1 MPSGQPA
8 GRRRCL
14 FPSTQLTRYSS
25 RPNIDPLQGQSL
37 AMDRQASGQS
47 SSSATMVGQTVSH
60 YKILGKLGGGGM
72 GVVYEAED
80 TRLGRHVAIK
90 FLPDNLTGDAKAM
103 ERFEREA
110 RAASLLNHPSIC
122 TIHEVEDHNGHP
134 FIVMEKLEGV
144 SLKQRIRGNPMDVDD
159 LLEVA
164 LQVADALSASH
175 AKGIIHRDI
184 KPANIFITSTGQT
197 KVLDFG
203 LAKLLRNEKLA
214 TSEETPIEDSLTAVG
229 VIPGTAVYMSPE
241 QARSEELDPR
251 TDLFSFGVVL
261 YEMAT
266 GKKPFTGNNVVM
278 TLDAV
283 LHTKPPSPI
292 TLNPRLPKELEC
304 IIGKAMEKDRNKRY
318 ATASEMKADL
328 QHLKKETESGLTRTA
343 GRATAPVRVLTNTFQ
358 TPGKRQSYLLLA
370 VTALLITVL
379 AAVGTWFIKH
389 RAAVMGAGSK
399 NAIAVLPL
407 QNLNGDFSV
416 DYLRFA
422 LADEIANTLTY
433 SRTLDVRPSAVT
445 RKYVNADLDPQ
456 QVGRDL
462 HVGTVLTGHFQ
473 KQGNHLLVTLEAIET
488 GTERLLWQTNLT
500 GSTQDLIGMQQQLAK
515 QVRQGL
521 LPMLGAAG
529 GFLETSTRPNNQEA
543 YDLYLRSVALSHDA
557 APNRDAIKSLEHVVE
572 LDPNYAPAWAE
583 VGQRYYYDATY
594 SNGGEQMFQHSNV
607 ALERAL
613 ALDPNL
619 IAAASQLI
627 VNRVDRGELTKA
639 FEAATTL
646 AKRRPE
652 NDQAHFTLGYVQR
665 YAGMLE
671 ESTRQCDTALT
682 LAPGNFQFR
691 SCAWAF
697 MELGKFDR
705 ARDFIQLD
713 AGSEWANYI
722 TRSLL
727 LREGRTAEAREA
739 VKHMSNAPHYHRDLM
754 EACVGLRP
762 QSELDRMAHDAET
775 SQPSDPDPELSYYQ
789 GAIFAYCG
797 KKAAAFHMLKTAI
810 ELNYCAYSNLLSD
823 PLLRGLHSDR
833 Q

>member
-1 MPSGQPA
+1 
-8 GRRRCL
+8 
-14 FPSTQLTRYSS
+14 
-25 RPNIDPLQGQSL
+25 
-37 AMDRQASGQS
+37 MDRETTGQS

-90 FLPDNLTGDAKAM
+90 FLPDNLTGDSKAM

-144 SLKQRIRGNPMDVDD
+144 SLKQRIRGNPMDIDD

-164 LQVADALSASH
+164 VHVADALAASH

-203 LAKLLRNEKLA
+203 LAKLLRNERMA
-214 TSEETPIEDSLTAVG
+214 TSEETPVEDSLTAVG

-278 TLDAV
+278 TLDSV
-283 LHTKPPSPI
+283 LHTKPPSPL

-304 IIGKAMEKDRNKRY
+304 IIGKAMEKDRDKRY
-318 ATASEMKADL
+318 ATAAEMKAAL
-328 QHLKKETESGLTRTA
+328 QQLKKETESGLTRTG
-343 GRATAPVRVLTNTFQ
+343 GRATSPVRVVTNTFQ

-379 AAVGTWFIKH
+379 AAVGAWFIKH
-389 RAAVMGAGSK
+389 RAAVMGGASK

-488 GTERLLWQTNLT
+488 GTERLVWQTNLT
-500 GSTQDLIGMQQQLAK
+500 GSTQDLIGVQQQLAN

-557 APNRDAIKSLEHVVE
+557 APNREAIKSLERVVE
-572 LDPNYAPAWAE
+572 LDPNYAPAWGE

-594 SNGGEQMFQHSNV
+594 SNGGEQMFQHSNA

-627 VNRVDRGELTKA
+627 VNRVDRSELGKA
-639 FEAATTL
+639 YEAAAAL

-652 NDQAHFTLGYVQR
+652 NAQAHFTLGYVQR

-671 ESTRQCDTALT
+671 EATRQCDTALT
-682 LAPGNFQFR
+682 LAPGNYQFR

-697 MELGKFDR
+697 MELGRFDR

-722 TRSLL
+722 TPSLL
-727 LREGRTAEAREA
+727 LREGRVTEAREA
-739 VKHMSNAPHYHRDLM
+739 VKRMSNSPHYHRDLM

-762 QSELDRMAHDAET
+762 PSELDRMAHDAET

-789 GAIFAYCG
+789 GALFAYCG
-797 KKAAAFHMLKTAI
+797 KKDAAFHMLKTAI

-833 Q
+833 QFDELLTAAHACQQAVQTPSTPPSQ

>member
-1 MPSGQPA
+1 
-8 GRRRCL
+8 
-14 FPSTQLTRYSS
+14 
-25 RPNIDPLQGQSL
+25 
-37 AMDRQASGQS
+37 MDRETSGQS
-47 SSSATMVGQTVSH
+47 SSSATLIGQTVSH
-60 YKILGKLGGGGM
+60 YRILGKLGGGGM

-90 FLPDNLTGDAKAM
+90 FLPDNLTGDSKAM

-122 TIHEVEDHNGHP
+122 TIHEVEDYNGHP
-134 FIVMEKLEGV
+134 FIVMEKLEGE
-144 SLKQRIRGNPMDVDD
+144 SLKQHIRGKAMDIDE
-159 LLEVA
+159 LLDVA
-164 LQVADALSASH
+164 IQVADALSASH

-184 KPANIFITSTGQT
+184 KPANIFITSSGQT

-203 LAKLLRNEKLA
+203 LAKLLRNERMA

-283 LHTKPPSPI
+283 LHTKPPSPL
-292 TLNPRLPKELEC
+292 TLNPTLPKELEA
-304 IIGKAMEKDRNKRY
+304 IIGKAMEKDRSKRY
-318 ATASEMKADL
+318 ATAAEMKADL
-328 QHLKKETESGLTRTA
+328 QHLKKETESGLTRT
-343 GRATAPVRVLTNTFQ
+343 GLRETSPLRGVSKTFQ
-358 TPGKRQSYLLLA
+358 SSSKPLNYLLIA
-370 VTALLITVL
+370 VTALLLTVL
-379 AAVGTWFIKH
+379 VALGVWFVKRRAGNIEAA
-389 RAAVMGAGSK
+389 K

-416 DYLRFA
+416 DYLRYA

-433 SRTLDVRPSAVT
+433 SRTLDVRPSTVT
-445 RKYVNADLDPQ
+445 RKYVGADLDLK
-456 QVGRDL
+456 QVGREL
-462 HVGTVLTGHFQ
+462 HVSTVLSGHFQ
-473 KQGNHLLVTLEAIET
+473 KQGTHLLVTVEAIET
-488 GTERLLWQTNLT
+488 ATERLLWQTSLT
-500 GSTQDLIGMQQQLAK
+500 GSTQDLIGIQEKLAK
-515 QVRQGL
+515 DVRQGL

-543 YDLYLRSVALSHDA
+543 YDLYLRSMAASHDS
-557 APNRDAIKSLEHVVE
+557 APTRDAIKSLEDVVE

-583 VGQRYYYDATY
+583 LGQRYYYDATY
-594 SNGGEQMFQHSNV
+594 SNGGEQTFQDSNA

-619 IAAASQLI
+619 MAAASQLI
-627 VNRVDRGELTKA
+627 VNRVDRGELSKA
-639 FEAATTL
+639 YQSASAL
-646 AKRRPE
+646 AQRRPE
-652 NDQAHFTLGYVQR
+652 NAIAHFTLGYVQR

-682 LAPGNFQFR
+682 LAPGNYSFR
-691 SCAWAF
+691 SCSWAF
-697 MELGKFDR
+697 MELSKFDR

-713 AGSEWANYI
+713 AGSEWANYV
-722 TRSLL
+722 TPSLL
-727 LREGRTAEAREA
+727 LREGRLAEAREG
-739 VKHMSNAPHYHRDLM
+739 VKHMTDVPQHHRDLL
-754 EACVGLRP
+754 EACVGIRP
-762 QSELDRMAHDAET
+762 PSELDRMAHDAET

-789 GAIFAYCG
+789 GAIYAYCN
-797 KKAAAFHMLKTAI
+797 KKDAAFHMLKTAV
-810 ELNYCAYSNLLSD
+810 ESNYCAYSNLLND

-833 Q
+833 RFDELLTSAHECQQAVTAGAPQGR